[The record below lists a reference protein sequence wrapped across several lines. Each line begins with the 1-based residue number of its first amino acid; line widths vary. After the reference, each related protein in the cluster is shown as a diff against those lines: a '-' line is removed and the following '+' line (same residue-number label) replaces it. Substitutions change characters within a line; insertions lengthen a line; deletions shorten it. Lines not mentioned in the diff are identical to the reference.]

1 MDIKCLLIKGSPY
14 ESGKGKTGINH
25 TNVRNG
31 TGAIP
36 GKASALLNIY
46 N

>member
-1 MDIKCLLIKGSPY
+1 MKGGPY

-31 TGAIP
+31 TVKGLHFI
-36 GKASALLNIY
+36 KHI
-46 N
+46 